1 MLYHEYEV
9 STSKDVLHSI
19 RECDKV
25 ETFMVIG
32 CFSKRNLCRVE
43 YQYRRYK
50 MKLRLLTLIL
60 LGALLT
66 GCAQDNGT
74 SSEIATTE
82 EISKAASEVER
93 TEVQAETAAET
104 QAQEEEPYIVTF
116 EANTIEGEVVTSE
129 MFSQSRLTM
138 INVWAT
144 YCNPCLSEM
153 PDLGEIA
160 TEYDSAEFQMIGVI
174 SDVAEDAIEEDIN
187 NAKDLIQQTSA
198 NYPHLLLNESLY
210 RNLVGGVSS
219 VPTTFFVDQKGE
231 MLGYAI
237 GAQSKDTWVSIIEDL
252 LSKCD

>member
-1 MLYHEYEV
+1 
-9 STSKDVLHSI
+9 
-19 RECDKV
+19 
-25 ETFMVIG
+25 
-32 CFSKRNLCRVE
+32 
-43 YQYRRYK
+43 
-50 MKLRLLTLIL
+50 MKLRLVTLIL

-66 GCAQDNGT
+66 GCAQNT
-74 SSEIATTE
+74 ELTSEIETTE
-82 EISKAASEVER
+82 AESIEVTTENTSESASES
-93 TEVQAETAAET
+93 ET
-104 QAQEEEPYIVTF
+104 QEEEPYIVSF
-116 EANTIEGEVVTSE
+116 EANTIEGEALTSDI
-129 MFSQSRLTM
+129 FSKARLTM

-160 TEYDSAEFQMIGVI
+160 AEYDSAEFQMIGVI
-174 SDVAEDAIEEDIN
+174 SDVAEDATGEDIN

-219 VPTTFFVDQKGE
+219 VPTTFFVDQEGE

>member
-1 MLYHEYEV
+1 
-9 STSKDVLHSI
+9 
-19 RECDKV
+19 
-25 ETFMVIG
+25 
-32 CFSKRNLCRVE
+32 
-43 YQYRRYK
+43 
-50 MKLRLLTLIL
+50 MKLRLVTLIL

-66 GCAQDNGT
+66 GCAQNT
-74 SSEIATTE
+74 ELTSEIETTE
-82 EISKAASEVER
+82 AEIIEVTTENTSESASEY
-93 TEVQAETAAET
+93 ET
-104 QAQEEEPYIVTF
+104 QEEEPYIVSF
-116 EANTIEGEVVTSE
+116 EANTIEGEALTSE
-129 MFSQSRLTM
+129 IFSKARLTM

-160 TEYDSAEFQMIGVI
+160 AEYDSAEFQMIGVI
-174 SDVAEDAIEEDIN
+174 SDVAEDATGEDIN

-219 VPTTFFVDQKGE
+219 VPTTFFVDQEGE

>member
-1 MLYHEYEV
+1 
-9 STSKDVLHSI
+9 
-19 RECDKV
+19 
-25 ETFMVIG
+25 
-32 CFSKRNLCRVE
+32 
-43 YQYRRYK
+43 
-50 MKLRLLTLIL
+50 MKLRLVTLIL

-66 GCAQDNGT
+66 GCAQNT
-74 SSEIATTE
+74 ELTSEIETTE
-82 EISKAASEVER
+82 AEIIEVTTENTSESASEY
-93 TEVQAETAAET
+93 ET
-104 QAQEEEPYIVTF
+104 QEEEPYIVSF
-116 EANTIEGEVVTSE
+116 EANTIEGEALTSE
-129 MFSQSRLTM
+129 IFSKARLTM

-160 TEYDSAEFQMIGVI
+160 AEYDSAEFQMIGVI
-174 SDVAEDAIEEDIN
+174 SDVAEDATGEDIN

-210 RNLVGGVSS
+210 RNLVVGVSS
-219 VPTTFFVDQKGE
+219 VPTTFFVDQEGE